1 MQHTFYL
8 LLQPFCLCA
17 QRTLLQLT
25 AIDRNTPTHQNPM
38 PLLHTKSECFLHLFL
53 SVHQCDR
60 QNSKFSVKWPIIY
73 HSHTLNCKSTELC
86 TLTQCF
92 HIVPFPSHFWVRVQN
107 SIQRGGTVTDNSL
120 CKSTELCTLTQSRGK
135 GANKKVF
142 LPKQPNL
149 CRLGHQDLKIKF
161 TLYTFNSLH
170 EIYSLKSVVRHE
182 NTP

>member
-8 LLQPFCLCA
+8 LLQPFCLCS

-86 TLTQCF
+86 TLTQ
-92 HIVPFPSHFWVRVQN
+92 
-107 SIQRGGTVTDNSL
+107 
-120 CKSTELCTLTQSRGK
+120 SRGK

-142 LPKQPNL
+142 LLKQPNL